1 MAMTSATPTLT
12 PAITRRFLAAS
23 GLNGLAFGLEI
34 SALPLYFLTLGLPP
48 PVYGLLVGTAWLV
61 SLVVRMPIGVLAM
74 RFGNRALLIVGCWL
88 YAPLSWLLLVSGN
101 VPVFFTVRLLNGVA
115 RSLMVLP
122 LRSWFTELCP
132 RTRLHTELGRL
143 NALFALGQSFLG
155 LLGGPLLLAWLGPPA
170 LLGLLGGLSL
180 AIWWLLRPA
189 PRDYPAESAR
199 EAAAAGIAHPR
210 LLWVAA
216 PCGLAAN
223 MALSAI
229 AAFIPQ
235 VVLSRGWS
243 PETVSLLLAAQGI
256 TTVVLARQNGPLV
269 GRWGEAAPALAALAL
284 VPGAAALLYGVDAG
298 AALPLVALLTGAAAG
313 VLPSLAMG
321 LAARSLASRSQGI
334 SIHETYTSLGLG
346 AGPFLGGLATQLF
359 GTPRAALLPCA
370 LVAAFGVL
378 AIVREHRRLA
388 PPAASAAPAR

>member
-1 MAMTSATPTLT
+1 MRGAAPTLT
-12 PAITRRFLAAS
+12 PAVTRRFLVAS

-34 SALPLYFLTLGLPP
+34 SALPLYFLTLGLPA

-61 SLVVRMPIGVLAM
+61 SLVVRLPIGLLAM
-74 RFGNRALLIVGCWL
+74 RFGNRALLAVGCWL
-88 YAPLSWLLLVSGN
+88 YAPLSWLLLVSGH
-101 VPVFFTVRLLNGVA
+101 VALFFAVRLLNGVA

-132 RTRLHTELGRL
+132 RAQLHAELGRL

-170 LLGLLGGLSL
+170 VLGLLGCLSL

-199 EAAAAGIAHPR
+199 QAAAAGTAYPR
-210 LLWVAA
+210 LLWVAT

-223 MALSAI
+223 MALSAT

-235 VVLSRGWS
+235 VVLGRGW
-243 PETVSLLLAAQGI
+243 PAEAISLLLALQGI
-256 TTVVLARQNGPLV
+256 TTVLLARQNGPLV
-269 GRWGEAAPALAALAL
+269 ARWGEAPPALVALAL
-284 VPGAAALLYGVDAG
+284 VSVGAGLLYGADLGEV
-298 AALPLVALLTGAAAG
+298 LPVVALLTGAAAG
-313 VLPSLAMG
+313 VLPSLAMA
-321 LAARSLASRSQGI
+321 LAARALTSRSQGI

-346 AGPFLGGLATQLF
+346 AGPFLGGLATQWL
-359 GTPRAALLPCA
+359 GTPRAALLPCV
-370 LVAAFGVL
+370 LVAVLGVL
-378 AIVREHRRLA
+378 AIVHERRRLA
-388 PPAASAAPAR
+388 PPAAAAAPAH